1 MKKQIGKRLKQL
13 RVEKGLT
20 QKELA
25 AGIAGGIDYTYI
37 GKIERGEQLP
47 SLKILLKICEALAVP
62 AGAFFQD
69 DAVVPLAD
77 ARVQSLLKRGKL
89 NGLMAAVRDLPED
102 DLPLVEEIVRLFAR
116 HGKTCRYESDLPL
129 AAEEPPGYGSK

>member
-13 RVEKGLT
+13 RVDKGLT

-25 AGIAGGIDYTYI
+25 GISGGIDYTYI
-37 GKIERGEQLP
+37 GKIERGDQLP
-47 SLKILLKICEALAVP
+47 SLKILLKICDALAVP

-69 DAVVPLAD
+69 DAVVPLVD

-116 HGKTCRYESDLPL
+116 RGTSRHYVSDLPL
-129 AAEEPPGYGSK
+129 AAEESPEYGSD